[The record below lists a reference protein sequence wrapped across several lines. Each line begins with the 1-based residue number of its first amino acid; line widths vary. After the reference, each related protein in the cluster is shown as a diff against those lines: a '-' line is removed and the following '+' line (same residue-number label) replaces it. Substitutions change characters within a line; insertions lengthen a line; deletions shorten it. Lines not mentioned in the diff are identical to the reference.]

1 MSSPRLAPAATSM
14 TSHPAHDLRYA
25 TRQPLKPYPPT
36 LLEHLDAWAS
46 EAPERVFLAQRDGA
60 AWCTVRYGAARERV
74 HAIARMLLDDG
85 AQVGST
91 LLLIDAN
98 SISHALL
105 SLAAM
110 AIGVVVVPLSPVH
123 LHSAQGLAR
132 IESIARRVRP
142 SLAYMADAAV
152 IRPALGDAGAC
163 RWLSA
168 QMLDDAG
175 SRNHA
180 DTLHALFRERRMRID
195 GDTRAKLLL
204 TSGSTGLPK
213 IVIHTQR
220 MLCAQQQQM
229 AQLWQFL
236 EDRPPVL
243 SDWLPWN
250 HTSGGNN
257 SFNMTLRNGGTLFI
271 DDGRPTL
278 KDIARSVRNL
288 REVSPTWY
296 TNVPL
301 GYAALLPHL
310 EADASF
316 TEAFFRR
323 LDLLVYGGAPLPA
336 DLWRRM
342 DALCRRSTGHGARWA
357 SGWGLTETTSTS
369 AITHFETGGTG
380 EIGVPLPGM
389 CFRLTPRR
397 DLYAVAVKGPNVTPG
412 YLDDEERTREAF
424 DDEGFFRTGDLVSLA
439 DPANPDAG
447 LRYEGRSSDEFKLAS
462 GIWVV
467 PGRIKADLLSHTGP
481 LVQDVVVAG
490 PGRTRL
496 IVFLWLN
503 AELVRRDFD
512 DDGAGSNNAHG
523 EALRAFLEGALAAYN
538 TTHTGSSESIA
549 QACVLAEPPS
559 AALGELT
566 DKGTINQ
573 RRFLARRADFV
584 EARYAQL
591 DLRSG
596 AVDFAQAQNPVAHPA
611 AAPVTHPVAHTA
623 AAC

>member
-1 MSSPRLAPAATSM
+1 MSSPRLAAVATVMQQM
-14 TSHPAHDLRYA
+14 THHTGEMRYA
-25 TRQPLKPYPPT
+25 TRQSLGPYPST
-36 LLEHLDAWAS
+36 LLDHLDAWACD
-46 EAPERVFLAQRDGA
+46 APQRIFLAERDGQ
-60 AWCTVRYGAARERV
+60 AWCTVRYGEARVRV
-74 HAIARMLLDDG
+74 HAIARLLLLQD
-85 AQVGST
+85 APAGST
-91 LLLIDAN
+91 LLLIDGN
-98 SISHALL
+98 SITHALL

-110 AIGVVVVPLSPVH
+110 AIGIVVLPVSPVH
-123 LHSAQGLAR
+123 LGSAQGLAR
-132 IESIARRVRP
+132 IESIAQRTRP
-142 SLAYMADAAV
+142 CLAYMDDAIAP
-152 IRPALGDAGAC
+152 RPVLSDAGNC
-163 RWLSA
+163 TWLSPSVLA
-168 QMLDDAG
+168 GAASRDDAG
-175 SRNHA
+175 E
-180 DTLHALFRERRMRID
+180 LHALFRERRMRID

-243 SDWLPWN
+243 CDWLPWN

-271 DDGRPTL
+271 DEGRPTL
-278 KDIARSVRNL
+278 KEIEASVRNL

-316 TEAFFRR
+316 ADAFFRR

-342 DALCRRSTGHGARWA
+342 DALCRRSTGRAARWA

-369 AITHFETGGTG
+369 AITHFETTGTG

-389 CFRLTPRR
+389 SFRLSPRR

-412 YLDDEERTREAF
+412 YLDDEERTRDAF
-424 DDEGFFRTGDLVSLA
+424 DEDGFFRTGDLVSLV

-447 LRYEGRSSDEFKLAS
+447 LRYEGRSSDEFKLGS

-467 PGRIKADLLSHTGP
+467 PGRIKAKLLSCTGP

-490 PGRTRL
+490 PGRLRL
-496 IVFLWLN
+496 VVFLWLN
-503 AELVRRDFD
+503 AELLRRDFEGSEAGD
-512 DDGAGSNNAHG
+512 DTVRG
-523 EALRAFLEGALAAYN
+523 FLEAALAAYN
-538 TTHTGSSESIA
+538 AAHTGSSESIA
-549 QACVLAEPPS
+549 RACVLLEAPS
-559 AALGELT
+559 AAFGELT

-573 RRFLARRADFV
+573 RRFLSRRAEFV
-584 EARYAQL
+584 EAQYAQL
-591 DLRSG
+591 DSG
-596 AVDFAQAQNPVAHPA
+596 DSSSVIDFAGGDAPA
-611 AAPVTHPVAHTA
+611 SHPVA
-623 AAC
+623 AC

>member
-1 MSSPRLAPAATSM
+1 MSSPRLAPAATVM
-14 TSHPAHDLRYA
+14 THHRAGDVFYA
-25 TRQPLKPYPPT
+25 TRQPLKSHPPT
-36 LLEHLDAWAS
+36 LLDHLDAWACD
-46 EAPERVFLAQRDGA
+46 APDRVFLAQRDGE
-60 AWCTVRYGAARERV
+60 AWRTVRYAQARANV
-74 HAIARMLLDDG
+74 HAIARMLLQDD
-85 AQVGST
+85 APVGT
-91 LLLIDAN
+91 TILLIEGN
-98 SISHALL
+98 SIAHALL

-110 AIGVVVVPLSPVH
+110 AIGLIVVPVSPVH

-132 IESIARRVRP
+132 IASLAQRVRP
-142 SLAYMADAAV
+142 GLAYMADAAAP
-152 IRPALGDAGAC
+152 RPWLGGADAC
-163 RWLSA
+163 RWLSPE
-168 QMLDDAG
+168 MLDSAATQAVADG
-175 SRNHA
+175 SHA
-180 DTLHALFRERRMRID
+180 RFSERRAQID
-195 GDTRAKLLL
+195 GDTLAKFLL

-243 SDWLPWN
+243 CDWLPWN

-271 DDGRPTL
+271 DPGRPTL
-278 KDIARSVRNL
+278 KDIGHSVRNL

-316 TEAFFRR
+316 ADAFFRR

-342 DALCRRSTGHGARWA
+342 DALCRRSTGHAARWA

-369 AITHFETGGTG
+369 AVTHFETAGTG

-389 CFRLTPRR
+389 RFRLSPRR
-397 DLYAVAVKGPNVTPG
+397 GLYAVAVKGPNVTPG
-412 YLDDEERTREAF
+412 YFGDEARTREAF
-424 DDEGFFRTGDLVSLA
+424 DDEGFFRTGDLVSFV
-439 DPANPDAG
+439 DPADPDAG
-447 LRYEGRSSDEFKLAS
+447 LRYEGRSSDEFKLGS

-467 PGRIKADLLSHTGP
+467 PGRIKASLLSHTGP

-490 PGRTRL
+490 PGRLRL
-496 IVFLWLN
+496 LVFLWLN
-503 AELVRRDFD
+503 AELVRRDFEGPA
-512 DDGAGSNNAHG
+512 DDGGQG
-523 EALRAFLEGALAAYN
+523 TGGGALLRFLEGAVAAYN
-538 TTHTGSSESIA
+538 AVHTGSSESIA
-549 QACVLAEPPS
+549 RACVLLEPPS
-559 AALGELT
+559 AAFGELT

-573 RRFLARRADFV
+573 RRFLSRRADFV
-584 EARYAQL
+584 EARYA
-591 DLRSG
+591 DAACRPG
-596 AVDFAQAQNPVAHPA
+596 VVEFAAGETPAALPVA
-611 AAPVTHPVAHTA
+611 
-623 AAC
+623 AC

>member
-1 MSSPRLAPAATSM
+1 MSSPRLAAVATVMQQM
-14 TSHPAHDLRYA
+14 THHTGEVHYA
-25 TRQPLKPYPPT
+25 TRQSLGPYPST
-36 LLEHLDAWAS
+36 LLDHLDAWACD
-46 EAPERVFLAQRDGA
+46 APQRVFLAERDGQ
-60 AWCTVRYGAARERV
+60 AWCTVRYGEARIRV
-74 HAIARMLLDDG
+74 HAIARLLLQQD
-85 AQVGST
+85 APAGST
-91 LLLIDAN
+91 LLLIDGN
-98 SISHALL
+98 SITHALL

-110 AIGVVVVPLSPVH
+110 AIGIVVLPVSPVH
-123 LHSAQGLAR
+123 LGSAQGLAR
-132 IESIARRVRP
+132 IESIAQRTHPR
-142 SLAYMADAAV
+142 LAYMADASV
-152 IRPALGDAGAC
+152 SPPSFGDGVEC
-163 RWLSA
+163 TWLSHG
-168 QMLDDAG
+168 MLASAASHDDA
-175 SRNHA
+175 SE
-180 DTLHALFRERRMRID
+180 LHALFRERRMRID

-243 SDWLPWN
+243 CDWLPWN

-271 DDGRPTL
+271 DEGRPTL
-278 KDIARSVRNL
+278 KDIGASVRNL

-316 TEAFFRR
+316 AEAFFRR

-342 DALCRRSTGHGARWA
+342 DALCRRCTGQPARWA

-369 AITHFETGGTG
+369 AITHFETSGAG

-389 CFRLTPRR
+389 SFRLSPRR

-412 YLDDEERTREAF
+412 YLDDEERTRDAF
-424 DDEGFFRTGDLVSLA
+424 DEEGFFRTGDLVSLV
-439 DPANPDAG
+439 DPTNPDAG
-447 LRYEGRSSDEFKLAS
+447 LRYEGRSSDEFKLGS

-467 PGRIKADLLSHTGP
+467 PARIKAKLLSCTGP

-490 PGRTRL
+490 PGRLRL
-496 IVFLWLN
+496 VVFLWLN
-503 AELVRRDFD
+503 AEFVRRDFE
-512 DDGAGSNNAHG
+512 GTEPGG
-523 EALRAFLEGALAAYN
+523 EALRGFLETALAAYN
-538 TTHTGSSESIA
+538 ATHTGSSESIA
-549 QACVLAEPPS
+549 RACVLLEAPS
-559 AALGELT
+559 ATFGELT

-573 RRFLARRADFV
+573 RRFLSRRAAFV
-584 EARYAQL
+584 EAQYAQL
-591 DLRSG
+591 DLDDSSS
-596 AVDFAQAQNPVAHPA
+596 VIDFAGDEAPA
-611 AAPVTHPVAHTA
+611 SHLV